1 MASGAKNSKSFD
13 EWRSE
18 FSAAAVA
25 DKHRELLRSINHL
38 DFKCSAKNAME
49 ATVWLVCAV
58 VTFCE
63 MDGRDYETFLK
74 QQTYFPNA
82 GCGNKY
88 CLIFDLSSSHKKYY
102 GRIFTDAAFTSI
114 DLEDLFNFAW
124 PMSQTAGFSEV
135 YITRI
140 DGKKITKQE
149 LQRLYKLVEEDMYY
163 GYSEEELSVDV
174 IPTDFADTVM
184 IYAAETD
191 DI

>member
-1 MASGAKNSKSFD
+1 MPSSAKNSKSFD

-18 FSAAAVA
+18 FSAAAAA
-25 DKHRELLRSINHL
+25 DKHRELLRSISHL
-38 DFKCSAKNAME
+38 DFECSAKNAME

-63 MDGRDYETFLK
+63 MDGRDYQTFLE

-82 GCGNKY
+82 KSKSKY
-88 CLIFDLSSSHKKYY
+88 CLIFDLSGTRKKYY
-102 GRIFTDAAFTSI
+102 GRIFADATFTSI

-124 PMSQTAGFSEV
+124 PMSQTAGFSEAF
-135 YITRI
+135 ITRL
-140 DGKKITKQE
+140 DGKRIAKQE
-149 LQRLYKLVEEDMYY
+149 LIRLCKLVQEDMYY

-184 IYAAETD
+184 IYAAEND